1 MPRHLVSN
9 LLGLAGAIAGGV
21 AGFYTFGWL
30 WEHGFLG
37 LMVPGALLGLG
48 CSLLARH
55 PSIVRGVFCAIAALG
70 LSLYADWSF
79 EPFVADG
86 SLQYFLLHAMDLGPV
101 RLLMI
106 GIGSLIAYW
115 VGKDAGVRGYT
126 RFSQP
131 PVRPAQDREP
141 VRGEEER
148 PNPGGE

>member
-1 MPRHLVSN
+1 MPRNLISN

-55 PSIVRGVFCAIAALG
+55 HSIVRGVLCGIIALAL
-70 LSLYADWSF
+70 SFFADWWF
-79 EPFVADG
+79 EPFNADA
-86 SLQYFLLHAMDLGPV
+86 SLPYFLSHFVDLGPV

-115 VGKDAGVRGYT
+115 VGKDGGFQGYS
-126 RFSQP
+126 RLGRASI
-131 PVRPAQDREP
+131 RPGRDPEP
-141 VRGEEER
+141 ARADEER
-148 PNPGGE
+148 PNSANS